1 MNNQSAIIT
10 VTQGDFLYIEEWIQY
25 HKKLGIDL
33 MIIGFNG
40 KPENFEKLPKYDFIR
55 YIDFSIRKDNIIH
68 QEFDRKGKGFSAIEL
83 YKPTYSISFM
93 CRCLN
98 ILLDYIKYFY
108 PSVKYV
114 FPIDT
119 DEFLTIKNKDYD
131 NINRFLID
139 NYDESQPS
147 KLINMVY
154 MSDNNQIYYEDR
166 PVLERFTEERPI
178 EYYNFHTNVNRYFH
192 TKSVI
197 NIRHEDILSN
207 FAIISSPHNISF
219 STDEKFDEDQ
229 LVLRHFFTK
238 SLEEYIRKFTF
249 RYDND
254 YFFRFQNMMIY
265 IYFRYNELTEEK
277 LYAWNELCEKYN
289 VHFDIYKQY
298 KPAPYTFINK
308 MYCKLFNKDYN
319 RIIENY
325 KQLKKHNLI

>member
-1 MNNQSAIIT
+1 
-10 VTQGDFLYIEEWIQY
+10 
-25 HKKLGIDL
+25 
-33 MIIGFNG
+33 
-40 KPENFEKLPKYDFIR
+40 
-55 YIDFSIRKDNIIH
+55 
-68 QEFDRKGKGFSAIEL
+68 
-83 YKPTYSISFM
+83 
-93 CRCLN
+93 
-98 ILLDYIKYFY
+98 
-108 PSVKYV
+108 
-114 FPIDT
+114 
-119 DEFLTIKNKDYD
+119 
-131 NINRFLID
+131 
-139 NYDESQPS
+139 
-147 KLINMVY
+147 

-166 PVLERFTEERPI
+166 PVLGRFTEERPI
-178 EYYNFHTNVNRYFH
+178 EYYNFHTNINRYFH

-219 STDEKFDEDQ
+219 STDEKFDKNQ